1 MMTRPRAW
9 QDLIKPLWEAAMRTR
24 FWERFPLEQLSHEE
38 WEALCDGCG
47 RCCLMKLEDVD
58 DGRLYSTDIA
68 CQYLDQHQCGCT
80 TYADRFERV
89 PDCVRV
95 TPRMARDYD
104 WLPSTCAYRR
114 VAHGQGLADWHP
126 LISGDPES
134 VHAAGISVRASVV
147 SETRVA
153 EADYEDHVVRWV

>member
-1 MMTRPRAW
+1 
-9 QDLIKPLWEAAMRTR
+9 MRER
-24 FWERFPLEQLSHEE
+24 FWERFPLEELSHEE

-47 RCCLMKLEDVD
+47 RCCLVKLQDED
-58 DGRLYSTDIA
+58 DGRLYFTDLA
-68 CQYLDQHQCGCT
+68 CQYLDHHQCRCT

-95 TPRMARDYD
+95 TARMARNYD
-104 WLPSTCAYRR
+104 WLPASCAYRR
-114 VAHGQGLADWHP
+114 LARGQGLADWHP

-134 VHAAGISVRASVV
+134 VHRAGISVRDAVV
-147 SETRVA
+147 SETAVA